1 MPAIFESQKFRIE
14 CIEDNQDNV
23 DNKRYGF
30 RICIKDFDTPDL
42 NIEYDDNEKIV
53 VRTWINE
60 CESENSPKNHVV
72 YKMFSL
78 IEYEALEI
86 IQFLIKHM

>member
-1 MPAIFESQKFRIE
+1 MPAIFESSKFKIQCLDENQNNIE
-14 CIEDNQDNV
+14 
-23 DNKRYGF
+23 NKRYEF
-30 RICIKDFDTPDL
+30 EVSIKDFDTPDL
-42 NIEYDDNEKIV
+42 HIEYDDNEKVV